1 MIQLSNKIKSNG
13 DYFSSGWICINK
25 PANMSSFDVVK
36 KLRRILS
43 IKKLGHAGTL
53 DPLATG
59 ILPIA
64 FGNATKTIP
73 YLVSS
78 KKKYRFSI
86 LWGVKTMSHD
96 LEGKIIEKSDFIP
109 TKEDILAV
117 ISKFNGEIYQR
128 PPKYSA
134 VKVDGQR
141 AYKLARE
148 GIDFCIKEKKVR
160 LHDLMLLDHKTDKTE
175 FMASVGKG
183 FYIRSL
189 ARDMCDK
196 IGALGVICSLERFEL
211 GHFSLED
218 AFSLET
224 IEKLVHSAP
233 AGMVGGNLLIPL
245 SKVLDDIPA
254 LLISDK
260 EVERFQHGQSFCNS
274 DLLKNSKLGSEV
286 LLLKNK
292 RPIGLAIVCE
302 NSFKPKKVFSEEIFN
317 LRSN

>member
-25 PANMSSFDVVK
+25 PANMSSFDVVR

-86 LWGVKTMSHD
+86 LWGVKTLSHD

-117 ISKFNGEIYQR
+117 ISKLKGEIYQR
-128 PPKYSA
+128 PPTTT
-134 VKVDGQR
+134 R
-141 AYKLARE
+141 AAKLNLRPPFTTVE
-148 GIDFCIKEKKVR
+148 TLILLI
-160 LHDLMLLDHKTDKTE
+160 LMLQK
-175 FMASVGKG
+175 
-183 FYIRSL
+183 
-189 ARDMCDK
+189 
-196 IGALGVICSLERFEL
+196 EL
-211 GHFSLED
+211 
-218 AFSLET
+218 
-224 IEKLVHSAP
+224 
-233 AGMVGGNLLIPL
+233 
-245 SKVLDDIPA
+245 
-254 LLISDK
+254 
-260 EVERFQHGQSFCNS
+260 
-274 DLLKNSKLGSEV
+274 
-286 LLLKNK
+286 
-292 RPIGLAIVCE
+292 
-302 NSFKPKKVFSEEIFN
+302 
-317 LRSN
+317 LRVSIQ